1 MIGINFRSKSC
12 ENSENQREDIKMVG
26 NEEWMIERNNN
37 IIYIL
42 KTHIII
48 SKIVF

>member
-1 MIGINFRSKSC
+1 
-12 ENSENQREDIKMVG
+12 MVG
-26 NEEWMIERNNN
+26 NEEWMIERKNN

-42 KTHIII
+42 ETHIII